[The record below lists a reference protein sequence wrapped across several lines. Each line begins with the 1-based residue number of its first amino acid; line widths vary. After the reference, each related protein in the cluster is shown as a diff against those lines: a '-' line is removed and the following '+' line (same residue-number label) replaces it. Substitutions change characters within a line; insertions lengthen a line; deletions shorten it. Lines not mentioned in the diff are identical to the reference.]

1 MHGDWNMGRI
11 MDAVI
16 RMSKRLTYI
25 LVLVAINV
33 AVFSDMA
40 L

>member
-1 MHGDWNMGRI
+1 MGRR

-16 RMSKRLTYI
+16 RMSKRLAYLI
-25 LVLVAINV
+25 VLVAINV
-33 AVFSDMA
+33 AVLSDMA